1 MFSKKSYRRFNKL
14 RKTVNVLIVIDKSI
28 LGNKII
34 NSSSRRIKTNNN
46 QELKI
51 NLRQIINSKF
61 LIIDDIRKKYKKN
74 QKWIKIHLKNFQ
86 IRFLRKTRL
95 WINNYFSIFWYR
107 IIISLSQLT
116 KHPVY
121 RKSFIK
127 NEKRTSVLIDH
138 FLELSYFDR
147 S

>member
-95 WINNYFSIFWYR
+95 WINNYFFIFWYR

>member
-74 QKWIKIHLKNFQ
+74 QK
-86 IRFLRKTRL
+86 
-95 WINNYFSIFWYR
+95 
-107 IIISLSQLT
+107 
-116 KHPVY
+116 
-121 RKSFIK
+121 
-127 NEKRTSVLIDH
+127 
-138 FLELSYFDR
+138 
-147 S
+147 